1 MRSIEP
7 SQSSTG
13 VRGTVPPKCGV
24 RHGVATVSRHA
35 TPTPD
40 PGSAGVCHDRATAAT
55 VLSSTGGGFGRRF
68 GASGCLLEGLEWGD
82 PGADR
87 SRGTPEE
94 SVRRR
99 CQLAPDARRQ
109 HSAANESTQDVY
121 IKKTEQMTTQQWVS
135 GDQKWQTQTHR
146 TRAVSA
152 LALSSPKRTDDG
164 RCDSL

>member
-1 MRSIEP
+1 M
-7 SQSSTG
+7 
-13 VRGTVPPKCGV
+13 RGTVPPKCGV

-68 GASGCLLEGLEWGD
+68 GASGCLLEGLEIQERIGVAAHQKSQASLSI
-82 PGADR
+82 GTRRTKTTQR
-87 SRGTPEE
+87 S
-94 SVRRR
+94 
-99 CQLAPDARRQ
+99 
-109 HSAANESTQDVY
+109 HESTQDVY